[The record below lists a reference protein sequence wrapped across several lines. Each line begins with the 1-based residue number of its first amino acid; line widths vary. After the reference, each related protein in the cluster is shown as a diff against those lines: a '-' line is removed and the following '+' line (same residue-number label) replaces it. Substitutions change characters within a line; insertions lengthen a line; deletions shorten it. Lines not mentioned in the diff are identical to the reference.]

1 MVVEGF
7 AAVIEVL
14 AAATRRG
21 LAVTVI
27 HGNRDFALEQR
38 FAHRSGA
45 RVVAGG
51 LVLRSGGRRFV
62 LLHGDETCLN
72 DLPYQE
78 SKRWLRANWI
88 RLLLRHMPL
97 ALALRLARRARR
109 KSRDGGSGHDPAR
122 YWPVADAIEA
132 VFAGGFDGLV
142 FGHVH
147 VGACGRFEGLRGTG
161 DYWML
166 PAFDD
171 TGILLEV
178 QDGVLR
184 YHDGTGGGTAGFG
197 PLRFPALRAGY
208 PAPRLCTPDG
218 DS

>member
-1 MVVEGF
+1 VTVLATVLGTPLSTLADATPGERLWLLSDLHLGPGTEVVLRKFEALLAAATAAGVRRLCVLGDLFDHWTGPKQMVVEGF

-78 SKRWLRANWI
+78 S
-88 RLLLRHMPL
+88 
-97 ALALRLARRARR
+97 
-109 KSRDGGSGHDPAR
+109 
-122 YWPVADAIEA
+122 
-132 VFAGGFDGLV
+132 
-142 FGHVH
+142 
-147 VGACGRFEGLRGTG
+147 
-161 DYWML
+161 
-166 PAFDD
+166 
-171 TGILLEV
+171 
-178 QDGVLR
+178 
-184 YHDGTGGGTAGFG
+184 
-197 PLRFPALRAGY
+197 
-208 PAPRLCTPDG
+208 
-218 DS
+218 